1 MKARFASILL
11 LAAIAAVHA
20 PAGNHNAYALP
31 EERGSAGILYA
42 LEKLPVYARVLYT
55 IAHPDDES
63 AGTLVWLSRHEHVRT
78 ALFSLTRGDGGQNIL
93 GTEKYE
99 ALGLLRTGELLEACR
114 FYGAEPYFSTAF
126 EFGFSKSAEETLEKW
141 GQKRTL
147 EELVRFIRMWRPAII
162 ISRFAGTPADGH
174 GHHQAAGLLT
184 REAFR
189 TAGDPGAFPE
199 HAQLGLQPWQAKL
212 LYRRGRNGSD
222 AVPVG
227 SHDPVLGRSYLE
239 IGIEGYSKHRSQGNG
254 ARFALPGAA
263 GDYFI
268 LVDSTVPGAQ
278 ERNGLL
284 ASIDTSLT
292 SITDLAGDDAGKAA
306 FLRPLLQA
314 AQDSAHEAERLF
326 QPAHPGRAAP
336 AVAAGLNTLREAQA
350 ALSASML
357 TRAAKAA
364 VEDALLEKIRDFE
377 DALDA
382 TLGIYVSV
390 LADEPT
396 LVPGETVGINGR
408 FVNRG
413 SENVELQRVALAAPE
428 QWVIRGKDATRVGT
442 VVRGGERIEFA
453 WSAGIPAGAAVT
465 EPFWYRAR
473 PTDMHYATRPT
484 PNPFAPFDGP
494 LSSLAVSYSYH
505 GVSVTSLKPLL
516 AQTNDPI
523 RGVDMVDFQIVP
535 PVSVKLSP
543 SPLILPLSPTP
554 RSPEVT
560 VTVRSGTE
568 AATTGTIRLKL
579 PTGWKSEPPEADFS
593 IAGKGEESY
602 ARFGVH
608 VPSRDKSTRT
618 VLEAEAFVQ
627 SRTYNRGYQKV
638 SYPENWTRYLYAPA
652 EAEVRMFEYQVRPGL
667 RVGYVPGAG
676 DEVVGALEQLGAG
689 IQVLSEKEVSLGNLS
704 GFSAIVTGIRAYNVN
719 QALRANNHR
728 LLGYVRNGGI
738 LIVQY
743 CRPEGEKAFAYAPYP
758 FVISNADRITV
769 EDSPVTMLVPSHPL
783 FTRPNKI
790 ARADF
795 DGWVQ
800 ERGLYFAKEWDPRYT
815 PLLSGADPGEPQ
827 LLGGMLVAKYGK
839 GYYIYTAY
847 AWFRQLPAGV
857 PGAYRIFANM
867 LSLGAKDNLEGAK
880 SSKNLKGRS

>member
-1 MKARFASILL
+1 
-11 LAAIAAVHA
+11 
-20 PAGNHNAYALP
+20 
-31 EERGSAGILYA
+31 
-42 LEKLPVYARVLYT
+42 
-55 IAHPDDES
+55 
-63 AGTLVWLSRHEHVRT
+63 LS
-78 ALFSLTRGDGGQNIL
+78 
-93 GTEKYE
+93 
-99 ALGLLRTGELLEACR
+99 
-114 FYGAEPYFSTAF
+114 
-126 EFGFSKSAEETLEKW
+126 
-141 GQKRTL
+141 
-147 EELVRFIRMWRPAII
+147 
-162 ISRFAGTPADGH
+162 
-174 GHHQAAGLLT
+174 
-184 REAFR
+184 
-189 TAGDPGAFPE
+189 
-199 HAQLGLQPWQAKL
+199 PWQAKL
-212 LYRRGRNGSD
+212 LYRHGRDDS
-222 AVPVG
+222 AVVPVG
-227 SHDPVLGRSYLE
+227 SYDPVLGRSFLE

-254 ARFALPGAA
+254 ARFVLPGPAS
-263 GDYFI
+263 DSFI
-268 LVDSTVPGAQ
+268 LVDSTLPGPQ
-278 ERNGLL
+278 KRNGLL
-284 ASIDTSLT
+284 APIETSLT
-292 SITDLAGDDAGKAA
+292 AIADLAGDEAGKIAS
-306 FLRPLLQA
+306 LRPLLQA
-314 AQDSAHEAERLF
+314 AQDSAREAADFF
-326 QPAHPGRAAP
+326 QPARPERSAP
-336 AVAAGLNTLREAQA
+336 AVASGLETLGKARA
-350 ALSASML
+350 ALSASSL
-357 TRAAKAA
+357 TQAAESA
-364 VEDALLEKIRDFE
+364 VEDALDEKIRDFQE
-377 DALDA
+377 ALDA

-396 LVPGETVGINGR
+396 PVPGETVGINGR

-413 SENVELQRVALAAPE
+413 SENVELQRVTLAAPE
-428 QWVIRGKDATRVGT
+428 QWVIQGKDTTRVGT
-442 VVRGGERIEFA
+442 IVRGGERIEFA
-453 WSAGIPAGAAVT
+453 WSAGIPAAAAVT

-494 LSSLAVSYSYH
+494 LTSLAVSYSYH
-505 GVSVTSLKPLL
+505 GVSVTSLRPLL

-554 RSPEVT
+554 RSREVT
-560 VTVRSGTE
+560 VTVRSDTE
-568 AATTGTIRLKL
+568 AATAGKIRLKL
-579 PTGWKSEPPEADFS
+579 PAGWRSDPPEADFS
-593 IAGKGEESY
+593 NAGKGEESY

-608 VPSRDKSTRT
+608 VPSRNQSTQA

-627 SRTYNRGYQKV
+627 SGIYTRGYQKV

-652 EAEVRMFEYQVRPGL
+652 EAEVRMFEYQIRPGL

-676 DEVVGALEQLGAG
+676 DEVAGALEQLGAR

-743 CRPEGEKAFAYAPYP
+743 CRPEGEQGFAYAPYP

-769 EDSPVTMLVPSHPL
+769 EDSPVTMLAPSHPL
-783 FTRPNKI
+783 FTRPNRI
-790 ARADF
+790 SGADF

-800 ERGLYFAKEWDPRYT
+800 ERGLYFARQWDPRYT
-815 PLLSGADPGEPQ
+815 TLLSGADPGEPQ

-867 LSLGAKDNLEGAK
+867 LSLEE
-880 SSKNLKGRS
+880 RH